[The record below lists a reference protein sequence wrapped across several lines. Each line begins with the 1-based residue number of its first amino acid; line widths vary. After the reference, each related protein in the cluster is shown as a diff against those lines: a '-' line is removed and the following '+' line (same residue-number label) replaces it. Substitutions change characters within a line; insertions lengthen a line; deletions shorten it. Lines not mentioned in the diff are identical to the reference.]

1 MKYPPYPA
9 YKHSNTEW
17 IGKVPKDWAV
27 KRLKYCTSIN
37 DEALP
42 ETTDPNFEFNYV
54 DISSVSATDGIVAQE
69 KLSFENAP
77 SRARRIVRDGDTII
91 STVRTYLRAISPIRN
106 LQGDI
111 IVSTGFAV
119 VRPRTVHSG
128 FLSYALRES
137 TFVESIVARSVGV
150 SYPAVN
156 APDVATIP
164 ILLPPTPEQR
174 TIADFLDV
182 QTKKIN
188 TLIAKKRAFIE
199 KLKEKRT
206 ALISHTVTR
215 GLPPAAAKAAGLNH
229 KPKLKPS
236 GIEWLGD
243 VPVHWA
249 VRPLKIIVS
258 EPITDGPHET
268 PEILDDGIPFV
279 SAESV
284 RNNRIDFTRKRGFI
298 SREDHRKYSLK
309 YSPKRDDIYMI
320 KSGATTGNLAI
331 VDTDDEFNIWSPLA
345 AIRTNKKIA
354 SPRYVLHAMNAKE
367 FQTSVQLFWSY
378 GTQQNIGMNVIENLV
393 IPLPPLIEQDA
404 IANYLDRETSKIDRM
419 IKKVEAVIEKL
430 QEYRTALITAAVTGK
445 IDVRKVAAKK

>member
-1 MKYPPYPA
+1 
-9 YKHSNTEW
+9 
-17 IGKVPKDWAV
+17 
-27 KRLKYCTSIN
+27 
-37 DEALP
+37 
-42 ETTDPNFEFNYV
+42 
-54 DISSVSATDGIVAQE
+54 
-69 KLSFENAP
+69 
-77 SRARRIVRDGDTII
+77 VRDGDTII